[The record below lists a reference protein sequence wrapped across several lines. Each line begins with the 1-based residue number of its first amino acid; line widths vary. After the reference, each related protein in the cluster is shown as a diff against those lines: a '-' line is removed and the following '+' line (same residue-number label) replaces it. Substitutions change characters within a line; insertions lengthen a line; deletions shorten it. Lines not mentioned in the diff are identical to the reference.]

1 MAKSKERRPVKGTKS
16 VGNPYKSTIA
26 LKRISDKIAIEIEVL
41 RNQGKE
47 KEARALEAKLIKE
60 ASTSSKKST
69 AAEKEK
75 KLNQTLKEAEAYRE
89 NQDGKL
95 FSTTDKLE
103 RSRNRLLDSMNES
116 RNRLKTFEDD
126 PNNNLF
132 NSTETLER
140 SGDRVRDNIN
150 RLRGEEEES
159 RRVSEILKNDP
170 YLESF
175 DDTAEVM
182 GAPATLASAEDN
194 AALDKAFEG
203 NETYENSPLTE
214 GFEEDELDE
223 DSENTFKDKSK
234 KKKGNIFSTPKRVNK
249 TSSNNPN
256 RFKSKGTQELVS
268 WRNPEM
274 QSSSSTKSRNNYLL
288 ENSKPGSALYR
299 LAGTGEDIKSEED
312 LRRVAKR
319 LNISPEQIANELD
332 ARDGEGITGTRNYG
346 KDDYRNLRNKTFE
359 SFSKVGKPSTSNTV
373 ASKLKDIPTDIPLNN
388 EKFDLKKEPKG
399 KQKGTKKRQKFN
411 RYAWKAAGQ
420 RAIGNLAQFEEN
432 IAASRAI
439 DKIKPVYQG
448 FLDPV
453 KSKLYNPNNELKELE
468 NQEALTRGA
477 LGKGGKD
484 QVLGLLRANKMSSS
498 NKVINRAGMSNL
510 ATMNKDIE
518 TNSGIS
524 KYNKETLDDNK
535 LTTAS
540 VAHFKGN
547 EKQKN
552 IGNVGDK
559 ISNIAY
565 RAEERAVANDGISL
579 DMSLMDPR
587 KYDALPE
594 SLKEK
599 YGYYK
604 KRKGKGATNRR
615 TNIV

>member
-47 KEARALEAKLIKE
+47 KEARALEAKLNKE
-60 ASTSSKKST
+60 ASTGSKKST
-69 AAEKEK
+69 AAEKER

-95 FSTTDKLE
+95 FSTTDNLE

-116 RNRLKTFEDD
+116 KNRLKTFEDD
-126 PNNNLF
+126 PNSNLF

-175 DDTAEVM
+175 EDNAEVM
-182 GAPATLASAEDN
+182 GDPATLASAEDN

-214 GFEEDELDE
+214 GFEEDELE
-223 DSENTFKDKSK
+223 EASENNFKDKTK
-234 KKKGNIFSTPKRVNK
+234 KKEGKLFNSPKRVNK
-249 TSSNNPN
+249 TSSNSPN
-256 RFKSKGTQELVS
+256 RFKSKGTQEMVS

-274 QSSSSTKSRNNYLL
+274 QSFGSTKGRNDYLL

-332 ARDGEGITGTRNYG
+332 TRDGEGITGTRNYG

-359 SFSKVGKPSTSNTV
+359 SFSKVGKPSTTNTV
-373 ASKLKDIPTDIPLNN
+373 ASKLKDIPTDIPLDN
-388 EKFDLKKEPKG
+388 EKFDLEKEPE
-399 KQKGTKKRQKFN
+399 GTGRRQGFN
-411 RYAWKAAGQ
+411 PYTWKAAGQ
-420 RAIGNLAQFEEN
+420 RAIGNLSQFEEN

-498 NKVINRAGMSNL
+498 NQVINRAGMSNL

-518 TNSGIS
+518 TNRGVS

-535 LTTAS
+535 LTRAS
-540 VAHFKGN
+540 VAQFKAN
-547 EKQKN
+547 AKQKN
-552 IGNVGDK
+552 IGNVGNK
-559 ISNIAY
+559 ISSIAY
-565 RAEERAVANDGISL
+565 TGEERAVANDGISL

-587 KYDALPE
+587 KFDALPE
-594 SLKEK
+594 SLKSK

-604 KRKGKGATNRR
+604 KRKGKGATNGR
-615 TNIV
+615 TNIA